1 MVIAINEVQSKMIS
15 FLGEAWFA
23 NGISLIMGIL
33 GTFAFFMQKQKK
45 IKPTVIQ
52 YGDIIFN
59 VTEKNSFNRH
69 LIDLNSIELNL
80 SITNLKNAVGI
91 MEDIFVRVYATE
103 SYQPETVIYFAK
115 KITVDE
121 KENDY
126 TPFIL
131 SPNSHVSMKVLF
143 GQVEHGRSEKTIT
156 LDNNYALDIFYKL
169 KGIKKP
175 FNLNS
180 IITFNKGK
188 INGNRLELI
197 NLSMTVE
204 RDKYYKVR
212 KKTYRSTYKGIINY
226 FVVNI
231 VHDIKRYIYYLPKRY
246 FLGFFETLIYLFMF
260 VITNV
265 FAFFVSKRIILYEG
279 KKFRRVMITVGNKE
293 HRLVK
298 ENTIKKVFSYTDNL
312 IKEMNEGLKDENK
325 IMLTMQENG
334 FDLCRFGKTLSV
346 YSPGDSSIYAQVLES
361 ENKINLR
368 FEIKESKWGI
378 KYWSYEGKLIT
389 QYNIAIK
396 ILNYFTLH
404 TIVKR

>member
-1 MVIAINEVQSKMIS
+1 MNWVIDFMAIAINEVQVKMIS

-59 VTEKNSFNRH
+59 VTEKNLFNQH
-69 LIDLNSIELNL
+69 VIDLNSSELNL

-115 KITVDE
+115 KITIDE
-121 KENDY
+121 KESDY

-143 GQVEHGRSEKTIT
+143 GQVEHGRSEKAIT
-156 LDNNYALDIFYKL
+156 LNNNYAIDIFYKL

-188 INGNRLELI
+188 ISENKLELI
-197 NLSMTVE
+197 NLSMN
-204 RDKYYKVR
+204 
-212 KKTYRSTYKGIINY
+212 YRT
-226 FVVNI
+226 
-231 VHDIKRYIYYLPKRY
+231 
-246 FLGFFETLIYLFMF
+246 
-260 VITNV
+260 
-265 FAFFVSKRIILYEG
+265 
-279 KKFRRVMITVGNKE
+279 
-293 HRLVK
+293 
-298 ENTIKKVFSYTDNL
+298 
-312 IKEMNEGLKDENK
+312 
-325 IMLTMQENG
+325 
-334 FDLCRFGKTLSV
+334 
-346 YSPGDSSIYAQVLES
+346 
-361 ENKINLR
+361 
-368 FEIKESKWGI
+368 
-378 KYWSYEGKLIT
+378 
-389 QYNIAIK
+389 
-396 ILNYFTLH
+396 
-404 TIVKR
+404 